1 MANHTVKV
9 MFTDMYR
16 SFDLRE
22 AEQIFEWRMISKHW
36 QPMLSDDPD
45 FLFYSCFG
53 QEHLK
58 YNCIRIF
65 YTPENIRPRFDRCD
79 YAFSYDLP
87 ITQRNYRLPIY
98 RRWPEYK
105 NLLRPRDPDKIAAQK
120 RQFCAFMVSNP
131 HAIERIDFFNR
142 LSKYKKVDSGG
153 GYLNNIGYRIER
165 GSQNKLDWM
174 RNYKFSITF
183 ENSCYPGY
191 TTEKLMHALLADTIP
206 IYWGNP
212 LASLDFNPKAFINC
226 HDYSSFDDVVELVRE
241 IDQNE
246 ALYKGY
252 LSQPYLTNNVET
264 DFCKEENIV
273 ARYDEI
279 LSSRKYYISP
289 GIKRLQKPLYGWYKL
304 DTAVGK
310 LFRKVK
316 AYGEQ
321 AFSIIK
327 ARLFHKQSEN

>member
-1 MANHTVKV
+1 MANKTIKI

-22 AEQIFEWRMISKHW
+22 ADQIFEWRMISKHW
-36 QPMLSDDPD
+36 QPVLSDEPD

-53 QEHLK
+53 LDHLK
-58 YNCIRIF
+58 YDCIRIF
-65 YTPENIRPRFDRCD
+65 YTPENVRPRFYRCD
-79 YAFSYDLP
+79 YAFSFDFP
-87 ITQRNYRLPIY
+87 INERNYRLPIY
-98 RRWPEYK
+98 RRWPEYQE
-105 NLLRPRDPDKIAAQK
+105 LFRPRDPDKIAAQK
-120 RQFCAFMVSNP
+120 RQFCGFMVSNP
-131 HAIERIDFFNR
+131 NAVERIDFFNH

-153 GYLNNIGYRIER
+153 GYLNNIGYHVER

-191 TTEKLMHALLADTIP
+191 TTEKLMHALISDTIP

-226 HDYSSFDDVVELVRE
+226 HDHASFDDVVELVRE

-246 ALYKGY
+246 ALYKEY
-252 LSQPYLTNNVET
+252 LSQPYLTNNAET
-264 DFCKEENIV
+264 EFCKEENIT

-279 LSSRKYYISP
+279 LSSKKYYISP
-289 GIKRLQKPLYGWYKL
+289 GIKRLQKPLYAWYKL
-304 DTAVGK
+304 ETAGRK

-316 AYGEQ
+316 AYRGH
-321 AFSIIK
+321 AFSIFK
-327 ARLFHKQSEN
+327 ARLFRSRNEN

>member
-1 MANHTVKV
+1 
-9 MFTDMYR
+9 MYR

-153 GYLNNIGYRIER
+153 GYLNNIGYRVER

-183 ENSCYPGY
+183 ENSSYPGY

-212 LASLDFNPKAFINC
+212 LASLDFNPKTFINC
-226 HDYSSFDDVVELVRE
+226 HDYSSFDDVVEFVRE

-264 DFCKEENIV
+264 DFCTEENIV

-279 LSSRKYYISP
+279 LSSRKYYITPS
-289 GIKRLQKPLYGWYKL
+289 IKRLQKPLYGWYKL

-316 AYGEQ
+316 AYGGQ

>member
-105 NLLRPRDPDKIAAQK
+105 NLLRPRDPDRIAAQK

-153 GYLNNIGYRIER
+153 GYLNNIGYRVER

-191 TTEKLMHALLADTIP
+191 TTEKLMHALITDTIP

-246 ALYKGY
+246 ALYKEY

-289 GIKRLQKPLYGWYKL
+289 GIKRLQKLLYGWYKL

>member
-1 MANHTVKV
+1 MDNKLIKV
-9 MFTDMYR
+9 AFSDMQR
-16 SFDLRE
+16 PFNKGHIELS
-22 AEQIFEWRMISKHW
+22 FEWRMISKHW
-36 QPMLSDDPD
+36 NPVISTDPD
-45 FLFYSCFG
+45 FLFYSCNG
-53 QEHLK
+53 NDYLK
-58 YNCIRIF
+58 FNCIRTF

-183 ENSCYPGY
+183 ENSSYPGY

-241 IDQNE
+241 IDQNDS
-246 ALYKGY
+246 LYMEY
-252 LSQPYLTNNVET
+252 LSQPYLTDNMET
-264 DFCKEENIV
+264 EFCKEENIV

-279 LSSRKYYISP
+279 LSSRKFYISP
-289 GIKRLQKPLYGWYKL
+289 GIKRLQKPLYSWYRL
-304 DTAVGK
+304 ETTARK
-310 LFRKVK
+310 LFRKVR
-316 AYGEQ
+316 AYSKQ
-321 AFSIIK
+321 AVAMIK
-327 ARLFHKQSEN
+327 TKTFRKRNIG

>member
-131 HAIERIDFFNR
+131 HAIERIDLFNR

-316 AYGEQ
+316 AYGGQ

>member
-105 NLLRPRDPDKIAAQK
+105 NLLRPRDPDRIAAQK

-153 GYLNNIGYRIER
+153 GYLNNIGYRVER

-191 TTEKLMHALLADTIP
+191 TTEKLMHALITDTIP

-289 GIKRLQKPLYGWYKL
+289 GIKRLQKLLYGWYKL

>member
-105 NLLRPRDPDKIAAQK
+105 NLLRPRDPDRIAAQK

-153 GYLNNIGYRIER
+153 GYLNNIGYRVER

-316 AYGEQ
+316 AYGGQ

>member
-1 MANHTVKV
+1 

-105 NLLRPRDPDKIAAQK
+105 NLLRPRDPDRIAAQK

-153 GYLNNIGYRIER
+153 GYLNNIGYRVER

-191 TTEKLMHALLADTIP
+191 TTEKLMHALITDTIP

-289 GIKRLQKPLYGWYKL
+289 GIKRLQKLLYGWYKL

>member
-9 MFTDMYR
+9 MFTDKYR

-226 HDYSSFDDVVELVRE
+226 HDYSSLDDVVELVRE

-316 AYGEQ
+316 AYGGQ

>member
-153 GYLNNIGYRIER
+153 GYLNNIGYRVER